1 IAGGNVFDGPSA
13 EASHQQLIKRLEQL
27 AALGKL
33 VQSGFELAHIIN
45 GNSGAQ
51 RAANR
56 LRRLPQH
63 QRSWSLLGFRRL
75 LFLVGVVVV
84 VVVVTLFVVVVVAVL
99 VFAILFVALVVIAI
113 FVLTDFGVVVAV
125 VFTFLVDLFLVG
137 PSVDVTFLFFLLVLV
152 FLLVFLRRRLDL
164 GNVVGVA
171 DQRWQQA
178 EQPAPAL
185 APRLLGRVGLLAGKV
200 AVL

>member
-56 LRRLPQH
+56 LRRLRQH

-75 LFLVGVVVV
+75 LFLV
-84 VVVVTLFVVVVVAVL
+84 VVVTLFVVVLVAVL

-137 PSVDVTFLFFLLVLV
+137 PSVDDTFLFFLLVLV

-178 EQPAPAL
+178 EQPA
-185 APRLLGRVGLLAGKV
+185 
-200 AVL
+200 